1 MCLHCSYLNTEVVG
15 KSRQCKIDVDFYK
28 LGIEYEGAR
37 TEIREVS
44 VQVLWL
50 VYCAALLF
58 NLELPFSSLTLLFVW
73 ATGRASGL

>member
-44 VQVLWL
+44 IRVCGLYV
-50 VYCAALLF
+50 VINLLRCY
-58 NLELPFSSLTLLFVW
+58 LTLGFPSVL
-73 ATGRASGL
+73 